1 MSAKKRKRD
10 VPVLFWVSDA
20 EMEAIQQKMAQFG
33 TKNLSAYLRKMAVD
47 GYVVQLDLP
56 ELKELV
62 SLLRRSSNNLNQLTR
77 RVHET
82 GRIYDADLEDIAQR
96 QEQLWEG
103 VKEILTQLSRL
114 SYICPNCGGRNGVLF
129 AAPSSVFSFAHI
141 LVFLKCWK
149 DNMGRKQIAAK
160 ELRIDENL

>member
-20 EMEAIQQKMAQFG
+20 RWKRSSRKWHSSEQ
-33 TKNLSAYLRKMAVD
+33 KNLSAYLRKMAVD

-56 ELKELV
+56 ELKEQV

-82 GRIYDADLEDIAQR
+82 GRIYDAGPGGSSPTA
-96 QEQLWEG
+96 G
-103 VKEILTQLSRL
+103 AVM
-114 SYICPNCGGRNGVLF
+114 GGRERNPNPAFQAFVTGIYAPTAEGGTAVLF
-129 AAPSSVFSFAHI
+129 AAA
-141 LVFLKCWK
+141 FLRFFFCPYPCLFE
-149 DNMGRKQIAAK
+149 MLEG
-160 ELRIDENL
+160 

>member
-82 GRIYDADLEDIAQR
+82 GRIYDADLEDIAQ
-96 QEQLWEG
+96 
-103 VKEILTQLSRL
+103 
-114 SYICPNCGGRNGVLF
+114 
-129 AAPSSVFSFAHI
+129 PSSVFSFAHI